1 MSSGATTAPTSKVQ
15 PQAQG
20 SRAPAAQQ
28 GGLRGEG
35 QPPQAR
41 GVSREG
47 LLRILRLLQEEV
59 LEQEHVRDARDV
71 EEAPG
76 DAGAAGA
83 VGGGDGRGGAAD
95 ACGGGR
101 EGGGGG
107 AAGAGPEALKK
118 APVEPEKTDDELVAL
133 KLANA
138 RHFGEEDCLFCTHK
152 AASLEASLQHMG
164 AAHGFLV
171 PDLEYL
177 HDLRGLVE
185 YLGQKIGIGNVCLYC
200 DKMFNS
206 AEAVMAHMVSLRHSK
221 IRYDDDTE
229 ELEQFYDFS
238 ATWEGVAEDLGP
250 GATPGKQEAAEVDE
264 RALMLATG
272 KGVVEV
278 VDGGYGL
285 RLANGKIVG
294 HRALV
299 YLYRQRYRPPVE
311 RDGRVRAVIR
321 NYRAIGWHTQ
331 HTKQSEKIRARALR
345 NEKRWQLGVGVKA
358 NKLQPPLPQAG
369 LLLGPPPSRVQA
381 CAKARCC
388 AGQ

>member
-1 MSSGATTAPTSKVQ
+1 MSGQLTCIACRLVFPGPHEQRSHYGTDFHRFNLKRKVAELPPLSKEVFEEKVNLLKHEESVVRVFSGYCGFCRKKFSSKNTYETHETSKKHLETRARLERSAAATGAAV
-15 PQAQG
+15 PQMRAEVVEKAAVVVP
-20 SRAPAAQQ
+20 RAP
-28 GGLRGEG
+28 G
-35 QPPQAR
+35 QKP
-41 GVSREG
+41 
-47 LLRILRLLQEEV
+47 
-59 LEQEHVRDARDV
+59 
-71 EEAPG
+71 
-76 DAGAAGA
+76 
-83 VGGGDGRGGAAD
+83 
-95 ACGGGR
+95 
-101 EGGGGG
+101 
-107 AAGAGPEALKK
+107 LKK

-358 NKLQPPLPQAG
+358 NKLQPHFRRQ
-369 LLLGPPPSRVQA
+369 V
-381 CAKARCC
+381 CF
-388 AGQ
+388 